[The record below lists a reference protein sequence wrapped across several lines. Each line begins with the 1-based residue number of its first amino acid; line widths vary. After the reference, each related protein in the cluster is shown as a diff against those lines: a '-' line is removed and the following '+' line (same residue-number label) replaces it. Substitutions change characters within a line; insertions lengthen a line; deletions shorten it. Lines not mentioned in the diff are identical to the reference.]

1 MVQRNK
7 IYIYLMEKT
16 RGNTNYKLNVS
27 RLLIEG
33 MEVMMDKTK
42 GALEA
47 EISKVLTNWEKSYL
61 GRGSV
66 SVKSDILRDMVVV
79 VLGGVL
85 TPAEYAVCQDKEG
98 LLSVKK
104 MRNSLVESGV
114 EEIKE
119 AILSIT
125 GIEVVSFYSDLS
137 TITGERIMVFK
148 LSEDLQSKL

>member
-1 MVQRNK
+1 
-7 IYIYLMEKT
+7 ME
-16 RGNTNYKLNVS
+16 G
-27 RLLIEG
+27 IE
-33 MEVMMDKTK
+33 VIMDKTK

-47 EISKVLTNWEKSYL
+47 EISKVLTHWEKSYL

-119 AILSIT
+119 AILTIT

>member
-79 VLGGVL
+79 MLGGVL

>member
-85 TPAEYAVCQDKEG
+85 TPLNMPYAK
-98 LLSVKK
+98 
-104 MRNSLVESGV
+104 
-114 EEIKE
+114 IKR
-119 AILSIT
+119 A
-125 GIEVVSFYSDLS
+125 YC
-137 TITGERIMVFK
+137 
-148 LSEDLQSKL
+148 QSKKCEIAWWNQVWKK